1 MAGLLL
7 KALLGAV
14 IIIVIQ
20 LLAKTK
26 NYYVAG
32 LVPLFPTFTLMSHYI
47 VGTQRTVDEL
57 KATIRFG
64 IAAMIP
70 YLAYMLALYI
80 LVERVKLVPA
90 LITATVCWAIAATM
104 LIVVWKGP

>member
-1 MAGLLL
+1 MASLLL

-14 IIIVIQ
+14 IIVIIQ
-20 LLAKTK
+20 ILAKTK

-47 VGTQRTVDEL
+47 VGTQRATSEL

-64 IAAMIP
+64 IFAMIP
-70 YLAYMLALYI
+70 YFVYMLTLYLLI
-80 LVERVKLVPA
+80 ERVKLVPA
-90 LITATVCWAIAATM
+90 LLIATVCWTIAATV
-104 LIVVWKGP
+104 LVVAWKSL